1 MENNNFRKK
10 GTRYINLCE
19 KFHIIVKI
27 TGETYLLRI
36 NLSKNEQSEQSKI
49 TIQ

>member
-1 MENNNFRKK
+1 VSRGWLPLTIGAPLYTF
-10 GTRYINLCE
+10 I
-19 KFHIIVKI
+19 
-27 TGETYLLRI
+27 LRI